1 MGNLLRVLN
10 DKGPV
15 PKVDF
20 FVDFEKAEPSESEK
34 VIHSKVAAILI
45 KAPDLLTALRNYKGA
60 GELIREAISNA
71 SSEERQDAAWQ
82 AVCPLVSLL
91 KIFYEYAIELESALC
106 QLLNSLCS
114 PEVSAL
120 QHLEQEQ
127 AITRQFAEVLHF
139 ALAFDEMKM
148 SNPAIQNDFSYYR
161 RTMNRRKMETSVVAS
176 SNCTTTADVPD
187 DVANRMSL
195 FYANP
200 TPMLN
205 TLSGATEKLLMENP
219 SLTLDNTTDCFSTM
233 ASVCRVLNENPSY
246 LARFK
251 NKDTGL
257 FCLQVMVGVIIL
269 YDHIHPM
276 GAFAKKSSIDM
287 KSSIKVIKERQPKS
301 ELLINALKYN
311 TKHFND
317 EATPKSVKDM
327 LS

>member
-15 PKVDF
+15 PKIDF
-20 FVDFEKAEPSESEK
+20 FVDFEKAEPTEGESD
-34 VIHSKVAAILI
+34 IHSKVAEILV
-45 KAPDLLTALRNYKGA
+45 KAPEILTSLRNYKGA

-71 SSEERQDAAWQ
+71 SSEEHQDAAWQ

-91 KIFYEYAIELESALC
+91 KIFYEYALELESALC
-106 QLLNSLCS
+106 QLLNCLCS

-120 QHLEQEQ
+120 QHLEREQ

-139 ALAFDEMKM
+139 ALSFDEMKM

-161 RTMNRRKMETSVVAS
+161 RTMNRRKMETSMAS
-176 SNCTTTADVPD
+176 GNITTAEVPD

-205 TLSGATEKLLMENP
+205 TLSGATEKLLQENS

-246 LARFK
+246 LARLE

-276 GAFAKKSSIDM
+276 GAFAKKSAIDM
-287 KSSIKVIKERQPKS
+287 KASIKVIKERLPKS
-301 ELLINALKYN
+301 DTLINALKYN